1 MKRDWE
7 RAAKAG
13 DAASLAAQLADGADV
28 DARDRFGQSA
38 LMLAAQRGHLDA
50 VELLV
55 RAGAA
60 LDLTAKF
67 GLSAT
72 MLAVVNQHEGVARAL
87 AAAGADLGLVGSGAP
102 GFAGK
107 SAAQLALDRGLPALA
122 RALEPP
128 PGAVPSGRTCRRLP
142 GTLAEPARRPLR
154 EAAVVPARRA
164 DESAQNLLEGIPG
177 SATPRPGSVVSYTLV
192 LLACGA
198 AALVW
203 KLLASHPSYSFLW
216 FPDAVLALACACGF
230 AAFLRVVGSP
240 AAPLATGLLSI
251 ALAVWFPL
259 GTAAFLY
266 WILRVRHLERSASS
280 GGADSE
286 ASPR

>member
-7 RAAKAG
+7 QAAKAG

-72 MLAVVNQHEGVARAL
+72 MLAVVNQHEAVARAL

-122 RALEPP
+122 RALEPL
-128 PGAVPSGRTCRRLP
+128 PGAVPSG
-142 GTLAEPARRPLR
+142 
-154 EAAVVPARRA
+154 
-164 DESAQNLLEGIPG
+164 
-177 SATPRPGSVVSYTLV
+177 
-192 LLACGA
+192 
-198 AALVW
+198 
-203 KLLASHPSYSFLW
+203 
-216 FPDAVLALACACGF
+216 
-230 AAFLRVVGSP
+230 
-240 AAPLATGLLSI
+240 
-251 ALAVWFPL
+251 
-259 GTAAFLY
+259 
-266 WILRVRHLERSASS
+266 
-280 GGADSE
+280 
-286 ASPR
+286 